1 MTDTSLVFTAS
12 ILFVILGQ
20 LLNASTVLI
29 DKYIVTKTSISR
41 PGVYVFYVGIISGF
55 VLILLPFGIVNPPS
69 AHTILLSLDIG
80 FVFIASI
87 LFLYRA
93 LKDANATDVVA
104 WLTAIS
110 ALTTFVFNSLFMH
123 EKLPASFP
131 YAMLLLIIGILL
143 VGHFRFYARSF
154 IQVVLAGTL
163 FGFSVVLIKI
173 LFSTVSFVDGF
184 FWSRMGNMTAALSL
198 LLLPTIRRHVFQVT
212 KNTTKKTGLLVIAN
226 RVLGGLAFLSIIYA
240 IRLGS
245 VSVVNA
251 LSSLQFLFIFLIIF
265 FLGRYMPELYHHEFR
280 QGHVL
285 HKVLSMFFI
294 IAGFFFLFI

>member
-1 MTDTSLVFTAS
+1 MIDTSLAFTLS
-12 ILFVILGQ
+12 IGFVIFGQ

-55 VLILLPFGIVNPPS
+55 VLILLPFGVVNSPS
-69 AHTILLSLDIG
+69 PHTVLLSLDIG
-80 FVFIASI
+80 FVFVASI

-93 LKDANATDVVA
+93 LKDANATDVIA
-104 WLTAIS
+104 WLTAVS
-110 ALTTFVFNSLFMH
+110 ALTTFVFSSLFLH

-131 YAMLLLIIGILL
+131 YAMLLFVIGVLL

-154 IQVVLAGTL
+154 IQVILAGTL
-163 FGFSVVLIKI
+163 FGLSVVLIKI

-212 KNTTKKTGLLVIAN
+212 KNTTKKTGLLVVAN
-226 RVLGGLAFLSIIYA
+226 RILGGLAFLFILYA
-240 IRLGS
+240 IRLGP
-245 VSVVNA
+245 VSIVNA

-265 FLGRYMPELYHHEFR
+265 FLGKYMPELYHHEFR
-280 QGHVL
+280 SGHVL
-285 HKVLSMFFI
+285 HKVLSMCFI
-294 IAGFFFLFI
+294 IAGFLVLFI

>member
-1 MTDTSLVFTAS
+1 MDASLAFTLS
-12 ILFVILGQ
+12 IAFVILGQ

-55 VLILLPFGIVNPPS
+55 VLILLPFGVVNQPS
-69 AHTILLSLDIG
+69 LHTVLLSLDIG
-80 FVFIASI
+80 FVFVASV

-104 WLTAIS
+104 WLTAVS
-110 ALTTFVFNSLFMH
+110 VLTTFVFNSLFMH

-131 YAMLLLIIGILL
+131 YAMTLLIIGILF

-154 IQVVLAGTL
+154 IQVILAGTL
-163 FGFSVVLIKI
+163 FGLSVVLIKI

-198 LLLPTIRRHVFQVT
+198 LLFPTIRRHVFQVT
-212 KNTTKKTGLLVIAN
+212 KNTTKKTGLLVVAN
-226 RVLGGLAFLSIIYA
+226 RILGGLAFLSVLYA

-245 VSVVNA
+245 APIVNA

-265 FLGRYMPELYHHEFR
+265 FLGKYMPELYHHEFR
-280 QGHVL
+280 HGHVL
-285 HKVLSMFFI
+285 HKALSACFI
-294 IAGFFFLFI
+294 IAGFFVLFI

>member
-1 MTDTSLVFTAS
+1 
-12 ILFVILGQ
+12 
-20 LLNASTVLI
+20 
-29 DKYIVTKTSISR
+29 
-41 PGVYVFYVGIISGF
+41 
-55 VLILLPFGIVNPPS
+55 
-69 AHTILLSLDIG
+69 
-80 FVFIASI
+80 
-87 LFLYRA
+87 
-93 LKDANATDVVA
+93 
-104 WLTAIS
+104 
-110 ALTTFVFNSLFMH
+110 
-123 EKLPASFP
+123 
-131 YAMLLLIIGILL
+131 
-143 VGHFRFYARSF
+143 
-154 IQVVLAGTL
+154 
-163 FGFSVVLIKI
+163 
-173 LFSTVSFVDGF
+173 
-184 FWSRMGNMTAALSL
+184 MTAALSL